1 MRVPQYERRR
11 FRIRGWMIAVVV
23 ILLVLLFSLRS
34 LAGFYTDY
42 LWFDSL
48 GQGNTWG
55 RLLSAKVVPALVFT
69 VAFFLIMLLNL
80 VVADRLAPR
89 LRMGPLTP
97 EDEMVARYRS
107 ATERYTGR
115 IRVGV
120 SLFFA
125 LIAGLG
131 VSSQWKEWM
140 LFTHRVD
147 FHETDP
153 QFHKD
158 IGFYVFQLPFIR
170 FIIDWLFAGLVIVL
184 LVTAVA
190 YYLNGGIRFQSATQR
205 VSPHVKAHLSVI
217 LAAMALVKTAEYY
230 FGRFELNFS
239 TSGAV
244 DGAGYTQVKA
254 ELPALN
260 LLIFISIVAAA
271 LFLWNIWRRG
281 WVLPIIA
288 VGLWGFVSIVVG
300 TIYPAM
306 VQQFR
311 VKPNEYAKERPY
323 IARNIRATR
332 DAYKLSGVKET
343 NYPYDALLTED
354 EVSNNKTTIDNA
366 RLWDPDVIEATYGQ
380 VQEQQTYYNVD
391 DVDVDRY
398 TVNNETRQT
407 AITLREVNGN
417 ALPTQSWINEH
428 VVYTHGYGVI
438 ASPMNVATDGLPAYF
453 AKDIPVADQGITVDA
468 RGAQIYFG
476 EQQGGYVIVDAKQ
489 PSLNYPRQG
498 VRDSLTRYQGKDGVH
513 LSSVLRKGAFA
524 LRFSDINL
532 LISGQIRPESKI
544 LLYRSIRSRVE
555 KLAPFLHY
563 DADPYPVVVNGRV
576 LWVIDAYT
584 TSSKYPYSQYTQGVN
599 GLSGRFNYVR
609 NSVKVTIDAYE
620 GTVKFYVVD
629 PSDPVIQSWQKSFPD
644 LFTKFRDMPND
655 LKDHLRYPEDI
666 FRVQTDQYGKYHV
679 LGTRRFF
686 QGSERWLIS
695 PDPNDAITG
704 GATITSPATS
714 ARGGGGRAPEIKA
727 TSKRQDPY
735 YLYIRL
741 PNDTSDSFLM
751 LQSFVPVSQNNQQ
764 LRLVSFLT
772 AKSDRGNYGKME
784 SFVMP
789 QNIGA
794 VEGPVQAAL
803 QINQNPTISS
813 QFTLLNQQGSRLIKG
828 TVQLIPVG
836 NSIVYVQ
843 PIYIEGES
851 VSRFPLFQ
859 FVAVFTQN
867 RDPVLASTLNDA
879 LSQLFGTPPSVAVP
893 SQPSGPEATPTP
905 GNAPGSLADLLA
917 RINQDLVDA
926 DAALQAKNLARY
938 QQLVDEVK
946 TLAAQAQ
953 QLLNTSNAVSG
964 TTTTTAK
971 SGSGSSAS
979 SNNAAG

>member
-11 FRIRGWMIAVVV
+11 FRIRGWMIAAVV

-55 RLLSAKVVPALVFT
+55 RLLTAKVVPALVFT
-69 VAFFLIMLLNL
+69 VAFFLIMLVNL
-80 VVADRLAPR
+80 VIADRLAPR

-147 FHETDP
+147 FHKTDP

-230 FGRFELNFS
+230 FARFELNFS
-239 TSGAV
+239 TGGAV

-300 TIYPAM
+300 AIYPAM

-332 DAYKLSGVKET
+332 DAYRLSGV
-343 NYPYDALLTED
+343 DAQTFPFDGVLTQE
-354 EVSNNKTTIDNA
+354 EVLNNKTTIDNA

-380 VQEQQTYYNVD
+380 IDEQQTYYNVD
-391 DVDVDRY
+391 DVDIDRY
-398 TVNNETRQT
+398 TVDNQTRQT
-407 AITLREVNGN
+407 AISLREVNGS

-428 VVYTHGYGVI
+428 VIYTHGYGVI
-438 ASPMNVATDGLPAYF
+438 ASPTNVADDGLPTYYANN
-453 AKDIPVADQGITVDA
+453 IPVEDRGIAVDA

-476 EQQGGYVIVDAKQ
+476 EQQGGFVIVDAKQ
-489 PSLNYPRQG
+489 PSFNYPRQG
-498 VRDSLTRYQGKDGVH
+498 VRDSLSRYRGKDGVQ
-513 LSSVLRKGAFA
+513 LSSVLRKAAFA

-532 LISGQIRPESKI
+532 LISGQIRPESKV

-563 DADPYPVVVNGRV
+563 DADPYPVVNNGRV
-576 LWVIDAYT
+576 VWVLDAYT

-609 NSVKVTIDAYE
+609 NSVKATVDAYD

-644 LFTKFRDMPND
+644 LFTKFRDMPD
-655 LKDHLRYPEDI
+655 GLKDHLRYPEDI
-666 FRVQTDQYGKYHV
+666 FRVQTDIYGKYHV

-695 PDPNDAITG
+695 PDPNDAISGTG
-704 GATITSPATS
+704 TITSPATS
-714 ARGGGGRAPEIKA
+714 SRASGRAPEIKA

-735 YLYIRL
+735 YLYIKL
-741 PNDTSDSFLM
+741 PGDTTDSFLM

-772 AKSDRGNYGKME
+772 AKSDRGNYGKLE

-789 QNIGA
+789 QDIGA

-803 QINQNPTISS
+803 QINQNPDISS
-813 QFTLLNQQGSRLIKG
+813 RFTLLNQQGSRLIKG

-836 NSIVYVQ
+836 NSIIYVQ

-867 RDPVLASTLNDA
+867 RDPVLATSLNGA
-879 LSQLFGTPPSVAVP
+879 LEQLFSTPPEASTP
-893 SQPSGPEATPTP
+893 NSGTVTPPPTATPST
-905 GNAPGSLADLLA
+905 PGSLPD
-917 RINQDLVDA
+917 
-926 DAALQAKNLARY
+926 
-938 QQLVDEVK
+938 
-946 TLAAQAQ
+946 
-953 QLLNTSNAVSG
+953 
-964 TTTTTAK
+964 
-971 SGSGSSAS
+971 
-979 SNNAAG
+979 

>member
-1 MRVPQYERRR
+1 V
-11 FRIRGWMIAVVV
+11 
-23 ILLVLLFSLRS
+23 
-34 LAGFYTDY
+34 
-42 LWFDSL
+42 
-48 GQGNTWG
+48 
-55 RLLSAKVVPALVFT
+55 
-69 VAFFLIMLLNL
+69 NL
-80 VVADRLAPR
+80 VIADRLAPG

-97 EDEMVARYRS
+97 EDEMVARYRA

-120 SLFFA
+120 AVFFA

-147 FHETDP
+147 FHRTDP

-158 IGFYVFQLPFIR
+158 IGFYVFQLPFLR

-230 FGRFELNFS
+230 YGRFELNFS

-332 DAYKLSGVKET
+332 DAYKLSRIDSQNFPFE
-343 NYPYDALLTED
+343 PELTQQLAR
-354 EVSNNKTTIDNA
+354 NNQTTIDNA
-366 RLWDPDVIEATYGQ
+366 RLWDPDVIAATYGQ

-391 DVDVDRY
+391 DVDIDRY
-398 TVNNETRQT
+398 TVNNGTVQT
-407 AITLREVNGN
+407 AISLREINGS
-417 ALPTQSWINEH
+417 ALPTQSWINQH

-438 ASPMNVATDGLPAYF
+438 ASPTNVSVDNLPAYF
-453 AKDIPVADQGITVDA
+453 IKDIPVTTDQGISVDA
-468 RGAQIYFG
+468 RGAQVYFG

-489 PSLNYPRQG
+489 PSFNYPRQG
-498 VRDSLTRYQGKDGVH
+498 VRDSLSRYRGKDGVQ
-513 LSSVLRKGAFA
+513 LSSALRKAAFA

-555 KLAPFLHY
+555 KLAPFLRY
-563 DADPYPVVVNGRV
+563 DNDPYPVVVNNRV

-584 TSSKYPYSQYTQGVN
+584 TSGKYPYSQYTEGIN

-609 NSVKVTIDAYE
+609 NSVKVTVDAYE
-620 GTVKFYVVD
+620 GTVKFYVM
-629 PSDPVIQSWQKSFPD
+629 PGNDPVIESWQKSFPD
-644 LFTKFRDMPND
+644 LFTKFRDMPNA

-666 FRVQTDQYGKYHV
+666 FRVQAEQYAKYHV

-686 QGSERWLIS
+686 QGWERWLIS
-695 PDPNDAITG
+695 PDPNDAISAQ
-704 GATITSPATS
+704 ATIAAPVASSRS
-714 ARGGGGRAPEIKA
+714 AGGRSPEIKA

-735 YLYIRL
+735 YLYIRA
-741 PNDTSDSFLM
+741 PFDDAESFLM

-772 AKSDRGNYGKME
+772 AKSDRRNYGEMQ

-789 QNIGA
+789 QGQT

-803 QINQNPTISS
+803 QINQNPAISER
-813 QFTLLNQQGSRLIKG
+813 FTLLNQEQSRLIKG

-843 PIYIEGES
+843 PIYIEGEG
-851 VSRFPLFQ
+851 VSRLPLFQ
-859 FVAVFTQN
+859 FVAVFTQG
-867 RDPVLASTLNDA
+867 RDPVLAPTVNEALN
-879 LSQLFGTPPSVAVP
+879 LLFGSA
-893 SQPSGPEATPTP
+893 PEVSSPESPGTVTPTP
-905 GNAPGSLADLLA
+905 STGSLADKLSQ
-917 RINQDLVDA
+917 INQKLAEA
-926 DAALQAKNLARY
+926 DAALRGGDLGRY
-938 QQLVDEVK
+938 QQLVNDVK
-946 TLAAQAQ
+946 TLTQEAQ
-953 QLLNTSNAVSG
+953 QLLNTSNAAASTSSS
-964 TTTTTAK
+964 TTTTPR
-971 SGSGSSAS
+971 SGSGSGSAS
-979 SNNAAG
+979 G